1 MKSASFYYYSD
12 YFISTNLM
20 GVLNMENE
28 NKPVE
33 EAQKMSQEEKD
44 QILENY
50 NEFLGYLGKQVGKG
64 EKLGMGEDQLA
75 KTAKKLADYLAN
87 NVEPRN
93 REEKVLKEMWSVA
106 EDDNE
111 KEVFSKLLVR
121 LAKQKNKN

>member
-1 MKSASFYYYSD
+1 
-12 YFISTNLM
+12 
-20 GVLNMENE
+20 MENE